1 MANTLTGDADLF
13 LPEFDDPPGEPG
25 GLLAEWLQ
33 RAEDRG
39 VREALAAT
47 LATTDQDGSPDAR
60 TVALTRLT
68 ADGVDFGTSSGSRK
82 GRELQTQ
89 PRAAVVLYWRELL
102 QQLRIAGRVERLG
115 AEESDALFAA
125 RGREAQAATTVSE
138 QDAPL
143 DDLDLLRAAARD
155 ILAAEGPIGRPENW
169 YAYRVIPETIEF
181 WHGSPDRLHRR
192 LRYERGAG
200 GSAGGSTD
208 GGWSVRR
215 VQP

>member
-13 LPEFDDPPGEPG
+13 LPEFDDPPADPG
-25 GLLAEWLQ
+25 VLLAEWLS

-47 LATTDQDGSPDAR
+47 LATAGADGVPDAR
-60 TVALTRLT
+60 TVALTGVA
-68 ADGVDFGTSSGSRK
+68 ADGVTFGTSELSRK
-82 GRELQTQ
+82 GRELAEN

-102 QQLRIAGRVERLG
+102 QQLRIHGTVELLDG
-115 AEESDALFAA
+115 ATSDEFFAR

-143 DDLDLLRAAARD
+143 DDLDLLRTAARD
-155 ILAAEGPIGRPENW
+155 LLSADGPIGRPDHW
-169 YAYRVIPETIEF
+169 RGYRVVPDAIEF

-192 LRYERGAG
+192 LRYRRGEAGWTVERL
-200 GSAGGSTD
+200 
-208 GGWSVRR
+208 
-215 VQP
+215 QP